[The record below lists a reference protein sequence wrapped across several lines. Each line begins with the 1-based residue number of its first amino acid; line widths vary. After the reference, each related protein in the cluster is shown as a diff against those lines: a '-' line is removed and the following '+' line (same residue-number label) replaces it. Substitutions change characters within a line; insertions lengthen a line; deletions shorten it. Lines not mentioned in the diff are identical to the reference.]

1 MVAGDLGPRNGT
13 SLWKWLATTL
23 GGMALGGLVAT
34 LVMSWQSQA
43 IAQIS
48 ARQAVTIQ
56 RVDSIEQDIDEI
68 KRLAKSIDDK
78 ITRYHE
84 QRKP

>member
-1 MVAGDLGPRNGT
+1 
-13 SLWKWLATTL
+13 
-23 GGMALGGLVAT
+23 
-34 LVMSWQSQA
+34 MSWQSQA

-56 RVDSIEQDIDEI
+56 RVDGIEQDIDEI
-68 KRLAKSIDDK
+68 KDLAQSIDDK